1 MSSSSEKLF
10 SSILKKG
17 ALLIGAVA
25 AVGGLI
31 GYLVASTNGL
41 VSALIGAAMAFV
53 FVSMTAASVWI
64 GGKLSLGGF
73 FGVVLGGWILK
84 LLGFIVLVATLRSA
98 DFIVGPVLFGSVV
111 TSIIGSLVLDAIVVT
126 KTRIATFDPK

>member
-10 SSILKKG
+10 SSIIKKG
-17 ALLIGAVA
+17 ALLIGTIA
-25 AVGGLI
+25 AVGGLV

-41 VSALIGAAMAFV
+41 ISALIGAAMAFV
-53 FVSMTAASVWI
+53 FVSMTVLSVWF

-73 FGVVLGGWILK
+73 FGVVLGGWIFK
-84 LLGFIVLVATLRSA
+84 LLGFMVLVASLRTA

-111 TSIIGSLVLDAIVVT
+111 VSIIGSLALDAIVVARS
-126 KTRIATFDPK
+126 RIPIIESK

>member
-1 MSSSSEKLF
+1 MSNSMGQLF
-10 SSILKKG
+10 SSVLKKG
-17 ALLIGAVA
+17 ALLIGVIA
-25 AVGGLI
+25 AVGGVI

-53 FVSMTAASVWI
+53 FVSMTALSVWI

-73 FGVVLGGWILK
+73 FGVVLGGWIVK
-84 LLGFIVLVATLRSA
+84 LLGFIVLVATLRGA

-111 TSIIGSLVLDAIVVT
+111 VSILGSLALDAVAFT
-126 KTRIATFDPK
+126 KARIPTFEPK

>member
-17 ALLIGAVA
+17 ALLIGASA
-25 AVGGLI
+25 ALGGLI

-41 VSALIGAAMAFV
+41 ISALIGAAMAFV
-53 FVSMTAASVWI
+53 FVSMTAGSVWL

-73 FGVVLGGWILK
+73 FGVVLGGWIVK